1 MATPIQANFTG
12 GEISPRLLGRVD
24 LTKYQNSLALCDNF
38 LCFPHGGITKRSGT
52 RFVAEV
58 KDSSKNT
65 RLIPFVFSTT
75 QAYIIEFGH
84 QYCRFYRD
92 EGQILTGG
100 GAIYEISSPYEST
113 DLDQIDY
120 VQSADVLYLC
130 HPSYIPKKLSR
141 TAHTRWTFSDLDPY
155 DGPYLDLNTGVTST
169 TMYPSSHSANCSTD
183 VTITASAVTGINGG
197 SGFVSSDV
205 GRPIRIFHTSKYGA
219 AKITAVGGT
228 TSVTVRLF
236 CQADAATHQFGASG
250 SSSATVEWQL
260 GAWSDTTGW
269 PSHAVF
275 FQDRLFFANTSAQPN
290 TVWASRSGD
299 YENFSPNDNDG
310 TVDDSHALNFT
321 LATDQVNAI
330 RWLFSSKNLQLG
342 TSSGPFVM
350 SSGEDNIAITPTN
363 VVVNRETTDGVGA
376 VKPVGSG
383 KSTLYVDR
391 SKRRIREFAYTA
403 AAQGYISPDMTLIAE
418 HTAAGT
424 SIEQLALAK
433 FPDNLIYV
441 RLANG
446 GLRSMT
452 YERDQDVVAW
462 ARHTIGG
469 SNVAVKS
476 LATIPSIDETHDQV
490 YMIVSRAIDKGTV
503 TASTPLAVTA
513 SSDSGLKFTAGSAHG
528 LSAGNTVT
536 FTASGLPGNISA
548 GTTYYVI
555 AGGLTSTVF
564 YVSTVDGGSTVAH
577 SSNGSSVKVHANK
590 LTLNGHGMAD
600 TTKVQFTTTGT
611 LPAGLSLA
619 TTYFVVNTA
628 TNDFK
633 VSTTSGGSL
642 VTISDTG
649 SGTHTV
655 KMMERQYVEFLEQ
668 NFDTN
673 AGDTSVDSFFVD
685 SGLAYSGG
693 AVTSLTGL
701 GHLEGET
708 VSVLANGA
716 AHPDKVV
723 SGGSISLDVS
733 ATSASVGLPYTAKV
747 QTLDPE
753 VATDLGPSQG
763 KTRRVERLTF
773 RVVDTYNLKF
783 GTSESDLEL
792 IPFRLPAHAMD
803 SITLFTGDKRVL
815 LKNNPDRRFDFF
827 IHHDDPLPCT
837 ILAIMYSI
845 NMSER

>member
-130 HPSYIPKKLSR
+130 HPSYITKKLSR
-141 TAHTRWTFSDLDPY
+141 TAHTSFSFSDLDPY

-169 TMYPSSHSANCSTD
+169 TMYPSSHTANCSTD

-205 GRPIRIFHTSKYGA
+205 GRPIRIFINNKYGA
-219 AKITAVGGT
+219 AKITAVGST

-236 CQADAATHQFGASG
+236 CQADAATHQWEASG
-250 SSSATVEWQL
+250 SSNATVEWQL

-299 YENFSPNDNDG
+299 YENFSPNDRDG
-310 TVDDSHALNFT
+310 TVTDSHALNFT

-342 TSSGPFVM
+342 TSNGPFIM
-350 SSGEDNIAITPTN
+350 SSGEDNVAITPTN

-418 HTAAGT
+418 HIAAGT

-441 RLANG
+441 RLADG

-469 SNVAVKS
+469 TNVAVKS
-476 LATIPSIDETHDQV
+476 IATIPSIDETHDQV
-490 YMIVSRAIDKGTV
+490 YMIVSRTINGGT
-503 TASTPLAVTA
+503 
-513 SSDSGLKFTAGSAHG
+513 K
-528 LSAGNTVT
+528 
-536 FTASGLPGNISA
+536 
-548 GTTYYVI
+548 
-555 AGGLTSTVF
+555 
-564 YVSTVDGGSTVAH
+564 
-577 SSNGSSVKVHANK
+577 
-590 LTLNGHGMAD
+590 
-600 TTKVQFTTTGT
+600 
-611 LPAGLSLA
+611 
-619 TTYFVVNTA
+619 
-628 TNDFK
+628 
-633 VSTTSGGSL
+633 
-642 VTISDTG
+642 
-649 SGTHTV
+649 
-655 KMMERQYVEFLEQ
+655 QYVEFLEQ

-673 AGDTSVDSFFVD
+673 AGDTSVNSFFVD

-701 GHLEGET
+701 SHLEGET

-723 SGGSISLDVS
+723 SSGSISLDVS
-733 ATSASVGLPYTAKV
+733 ATSASVGLPYTARV

>member
-100 GAIYEISSPYEST
+100 GAIYEISSPYDST
-113 DLDQIDY
+113 DLDQLGY

-130 HPSYIPKKLSR
+130 HPSYITKKLSR
-141 TAHTRWTFSDLDPY
+141 TAHTSFSFSDLDPF
-155 DGPYLDLNTGVTST
+155 DGPYLDLNTGITST
-169 TMYPSSHSANCSTD
+169 TMHPSAAPTGASCATT
-183 VTITASAVTGINGG
+183 VTVTASATTGINGG
-197 SGFVSSDV
+197 SGFAASDV
-205 GRPIRIFHTSKYGA
+205 GRPLRIFHSDKYGA
-219 AKITAVGGT
+219 SYITAVNST
-228 TSVTVRLF
+228 TQVTVKMF
-236 CQADAATHQFGASG
+236 CQADEITHPFGAAG
-250 SSSATVEWQL
+250 SSNATVEWQL

-275 FQDRLFFANTSAQPN
+275 FQDRLFFANTSTQPN
-290 TVWASRSGD
+290 TVWASHSGD
-299 YENFSPNDNDG
+299 YENFSPTTTNG
-310 TVDDSHALNFT
+310 TVTDSHALNFT

-342 TSSGPFVM
+342 TSNGPFVM

-418 HTAAGT
+418 HIAAGT
-424 SIEQLALAK
+424 SIEELALAK

-476 LATIPSIDETHDQV
+476 LATIPNIDETHDQV

-503 TASTPLAVTA
+503 TADAST
-513 SSDSGLKFTAGSAHG
+513 D
-528 LSAGNTVT
+528 
-536 FTASGLPGNISA
+536 
-548 GTTYYVI
+548 
-555 AGGLTSTVF
+555 
-564 YVSTVDGGSTVAH
+564 
-577 SSNGSSVKVHANK
+577 K
-590 LTLNGHGMAD
+590 LTLSGHGMAD

-619 TTYFVVNTA
+619 TTYFVRDSA

-633 VSTTSGGSL
+633 VALTSGGSAIDI
-642 VTISDTG
+642 TNTG

-685 SGLAYSGG
+685 SGLNYSGG

-701 GHLEGET
+701 DHLEGET

-733 ATSASVGLPYTAKV
+733 ATSAAVGLPYTARV

>member
-130 HPSYIPKKLSR
+130 HPSYITKKLSR
-141 TAHTRWTFSDLDPY
+141 TAHTSFSFSDLDPY
-155 DGPYLDLNTGVTST
+155 DGPYLDLNTGITST
-169 TMYPSSHSANCSTD
+169 TMYPSAHPSGANCSTD

-197 SGFVSSDV
+197 NGFVSSDV
-205 GRPIRIFHTSKYGA
+205 GRPIRIFIDNKYGA
-219 AKITAVGGT
+219 AKITAVGST
-228 TSVTVRLF
+228 TSVTVRMF
-236 CQADAATHQFGASG
+236 CQADEITHGFESSG
-250 SSSATVEWQL
+250 SGKATVEWQL

-269 PSHAVF
+269 PGHAVF
-275 FQDRLFFANTSAQPN
+275 FQDRLFFANTSTQPN

-299 YENFSPNDNDG
+299 YENFSPNDRDG
-310 TVDDSHALNFT
+310 TVTDSHALNFT

-330 RWLFSSKNLQLG
+330 RGLFSSKNLQLG
-342 TSSGPFVM
+342 TSNGPFVM

-418 HTAAGT
+418 HIAAGT

-469 SNVAVKS
+469 TDSKVKS

-503 TASTPLAVTA
+503 TADAST
-513 SSDSGLKFTAGSAHG
+513 D
-528 LSAGNTVT
+528 
-536 FTASGLPGNISA
+536 
-548 GTTYYVI
+548 
-555 AGGLTSTVF
+555 
-564 YVSTVDGGSTVAH
+564 
-577 SSNGSSVKVHANK
+577 K
-590 LTLNGHGMAD
+590 LTLSGHGMAD

-619 TTYFVVNTA
+619 TTYFVRDSA

-633 VSTTSGGSL
+633 VALTSAGSAIDI
-642 VTISDTG
+642 TNTG

-673 AGDTSVDSFFVD
+673 AGDTSVNSFFVD
-685 SGLAYSGG
+685 SGLDYSGT
-693 AVTSLTGL
+693 AVTSLSGL

-723 SGGSISLDVS
+723 SSGAISLDVS
-733 ATSASVGLPYTAKV
+733 ATSASVGLPYTARV

>member
-130 HPSYIPKKLSR
+130 HPSYITKKLSR
-141 TAHTRWTFSDLDPY
+141 TAHTSFSFSDLDPY

-169 TMYPSSHSANCSTD
+169 TMYPSSHTANCSTD

-197 SGFVSSDV
+197 NGFVSSDV
-205 GRPIRIFHTSKYGA
+205 GRPIRIFINNRYGA
-219 AKITAVGGT
+219 AKITAVGST

-236 CQADAATHQFGASG
+236 CQADSPTHQWEASG
-250 SSSATVEWQL
+250 SSNATVEWQL

-299 YENFSPNDNDG
+299 YENFSPNDRDG
-310 TVDDSHALNFT
+310 TVTDSHALNFT

-342 TSSGPFVM
+342 TSNGPFVM

-418 HTAAGT
+418 HIAAGT

-441 RLANG
+441 RLADG

-469 SNVAVKS
+469 TDSKVKS

-503 TASTPLAVTA
+503 TADAST
-513 SSDSGLKFTAGSAHG
+513 D
-528 LSAGNTVT
+528 
-536 FTASGLPGNISA
+536 
-548 GTTYYVI
+548 
-555 AGGLTSTVF
+555 
-564 YVSTVDGGSTVAH
+564 
-577 SSNGSSVKVHANK
+577 K
-590 LTLNGHGMAD
+590 LTLSGHGMAD

-619 TTYFVVNTA
+619 TTYFVRDSA

-633 VSTTSGGSL
+633 VALTSGGSAIDI
-642 VTISDTG
+642 TNTG

-733 ATSASVGLPYTAKV
+733 ATSASVGLPYTARV

>member
-113 DLDQIDY
+113 DLDQLGY

-130 HPSYIPKKLSR
+130 HPSYITKKLSR
-141 TAHTRWTFSDLDPY
+141 TAHTSFSFSDLDPY
-155 DGPYLDLNTGVTST
+155 DGPYLDLNTGITST
-169 TMYPSSHSANCSTD
+169 TMYPSAAPTGASCATN
-183 VTITASAVTGINGG
+183 VTVTASATTGINGG

-205 GRPIRIFHTSKYGA
+205 GRPLRIFHSDKYGA
-219 AKITAVGGT
+219 SYITAVNST
-228 TSVTVRLF
+228 TQVTVRMF
-236 CQADAATHQFGASG
+236 CQADEITHPFGASG
-250 SSSATVEWQL
+250 SSNATVEWQL

-275 FQDRLFFANTSAQPN
+275 FQDRLFFANTSTQPN
-290 TVWASRSGD
+290 TVWASHSGD
-299 YENFSPNDNDG
+299 YENFSPTTTNG
-310 TVDDSHALNFT
+310 TVTDSHALNFT

-342 TSSGPFVM
+342 TSNGPFVM

-418 HTAAGT
+418 HIAAGT
-424 SIEQLALAK
+424 SIEELALAK

-476 LATIPSIDETHDQV
+476 LATIPNIDETHDQV

-503 TASTPLAVTA
+503 TADAST
-513 SSDSGLKFTAGSAHG
+513 D
-528 LSAGNTVT
+528 
-536 FTASGLPGNISA
+536 
-548 GTTYYVI
+548 
-555 AGGLTSTVF
+555 
-564 YVSTVDGGSTVAH
+564 
-577 SSNGSSVKVHANK
+577 K
-590 LTLNGHGMAD
+590 LTLSGHGMAD

-619 TTYFVVNTA
+619 TTYFVRDSA

-633 VSTTSGGSL
+633 VALTSGGSAIDI
-642 VTISDTG
+642 TNTG

-685 SGLAYSGG
+685 SGLNYSGG

-733 ATSASVGLPYTAKV
+733 ATSAAVGLPYTARV

>member
-1 MATPIQANFTG
+1 MW
-12 GEISPRLLGRVD
+12 
-24 LTKYQNSLALCDNF
+24 
-38 LCFPHGGITKRSGT
+38 
-52 RFVAEV
+52 
-58 KDSSKNT
+58 
-65 RLIPFVFSTT
+65 
-75 QAYIIEFGH
+75 
-84 QYCRFYRD
+84 
-92 EGQILTGG
+92 
-100 GAIYEISSPYEST
+100 
-113 DLDQIDY
+113 
-120 VQSADVLYLC
+120 
-130 HPSYIPKKLSR
+130 HPSYITKKLSR
-141 TAHTRWTFSDLDPY
+141 TAHTSFSFSDLDPY

-169 TMYPSSHSANCSTD
+169 TMYPSSHTANCSTD
-183 VTITASAVTGINGG
+183 VTITASATTGINGG
-197 SGFVSSDV
+197 NGFVSSDV
-205 GRPIRIFHTSKYGA
+205 GRPIRIFINNKYGA
-219 AKITAVGGT
+219 AKITAVGST

-236 CQADAATHQFGASG
+236 CQADSPTHQWEASG
-250 SSSATVEWQL
+250 SSNATVEWQL

-299 YENFSPNDNDG
+299 YENFSPNDRDG
-310 TVDDSHALNFT
+310 TVTDSHALNFT

-342 TSSGPFVM
+342 TSNGPFVM

-418 HTAAGT
+418 HIAAGT

-441 RLANG
+441 RLADG

-469 SNVAVKS
+469 TDSKVKS

-503 TASTPLAVTA
+503 TADAST
-513 SSDSGLKFTAGSAHG
+513 D
-528 LSAGNTVT
+528 
-536 FTASGLPGNISA
+536 
-548 GTTYYVI
+548 
-555 AGGLTSTVF
+555 
-564 YVSTVDGGSTVAH
+564 
-577 SSNGSSVKVHANK
+577 K
-590 LTLNGHGMAD
+590 LTLSGHGMAD

-619 TTYFVVNTA
+619 TTYFVRDSA

-633 VSTTSGGSL
+633 VALTSGGSAIDI
-642 VTISDTG
+642 TNTG

-733 ATSASVGLPYTAKV
+733 ATSASVGLPYTARV

>member
-92 EGQILTGG
+92 EGQILSGSN
-100 GAIYEISSPYEST
+100 AYEISSPYDST

-130 HPSYIPKKLSR
+130 HPDYITKKLSR
-141 TAHTRWTFSDLDPY
+141 TGHTSWSFSDLDPY
-155 DGPYLDLNTGVTST
+155 DGPYLDLNTGITST
-169 TMYPSSHSANCSTD
+169 TMYPSANPTGANCSTD
-183 VTITASAVTGINGG
+183 ITITASATTGINGG

-205 GRPIRIFHTSKYGA
+205 GRALRIFINDKYGA
-219 AKITAVGGT
+219 SYITQVNST
-228 TSVTVRLF
+228 TEVIVRMF
-236 CQADAATHQFGASG
+236 CQADEITHQFGNAG
-250 SSSATVEWQL
+250 SHHATVEWQL

-269 PSHAVF
+269 PTHAVF
-275 FQDRLFFANTSAQPN
+275 FQDRLFFANTATQPN

-299 YENFSPNDNDG
+299 YENFSPNDNNG
-310 TVDDSHALNFT
+310 TVTDSHALNFT

-342 TSSGPFVM
+342 TSNGPFVM

-418 HTAAGT
+418 HIAAGT
-424 SIEQLALAK
+424 SIEELALAK

-441 RLANG
+441 RLADG

-469 SNVAVKS
+469 TNVAVKS
-476 LATIPSIDETHDQV
+476 IATIPSIDETHDQV
-490 YMIVSRAIDKGTV
+490 YMVVSRTI
-503 TASTPLAVTA
+503 
-513 SSDSGLKFTAGSAHG
+513 
-528 LSAGNTVT
+528 
-536 FTASGLPGNISA
+536 
-548 GTTYYVI
+548 
-555 AGGLTSTVF
+555 
-564 YVSTVDGGSTVAH
+564 
-577 SSNGSSVKVHANK
+577 NGA
-590 LTLNGHGMAD
+590 
-600 TTKVQFTTTGT
+600 TK
-611 LPAGLSLA
+611 
-619 TTYFVVNTA
+619 
-628 TNDFK
+628 
-633 VSTTSGGSL
+633 
-642 VTISDTG
+642 
-649 SGTHTV
+649 
-655 KMMERQYVEFLEQ
+655 QYVEFLEQ

-673 AGDTSVDSFFVD
+673 AGDTSVNSFFVD
-685 SGLAYSGG
+685 SGLDYSGT
-693 AVTSLTGL
+693 AVTSLSGL
-701 GHLEGET
+701 SHLEGET

-723 SGGSISLDVS
+723 SSGAISLDVS
-733 ATSASVGLPYTAKV
+733 ATSASVGLPYTARV

-783 GTSESDLEL
+783 GTDESDLEL

-845 NMSER
+845 NTSER

>member
-130 HPSYIPKKLSR
+130 HPSYITKKLSR
-141 TAHTRWTFSDLDPY
+141 TAHTSFSFSDLDPY
-155 DGPYLDLNTGVTST
+155 DGPYLDLNTGITST
-169 TMYPSSHSANCSTD
+169 TMYPSSHSGVCSTD
-183 VTITASAVTGINGG
+183 ITITASSTTGINGG

-205 GRPIRIFHTSKYGA
+205 GRPIRIFINNKYGA
-219 AKITAVGGT
+219 AKITAVGST

-236 CQADAATHQFGASG
+236 CQADSPTHQWEASG
-250 SSSATVEWQL
+250 SSNATVEWQL

-299 YENFSPNDNDG
+299 YENFSPNDRDG
-310 TVDDSHALNFT
+310 TVTNSHALNFT

-342 TSSGPFVM
+342 TSNGPFVM

-418 HTAAGT
+418 HIAAGT

-441 RLANG
+441 RLADG

-469 SNVAVKS
+469 TDSKVKS

-503 TASTPLAVTA
+503 TADAST
-513 SSDSGLKFTAGSAHG
+513 D
-528 LSAGNTVT
+528 
-536 FTASGLPGNISA
+536 
-548 GTTYYVI
+548 
-555 AGGLTSTVF
+555 
-564 YVSTVDGGSTVAH
+564 
-577 SSNGSSVKVHANK
+577 K

-619 TTYFVVNTA
+619 TTYFVRDSA

-633 VSTTSGGSL
+633 VALTSGGSAIDI
-642 VTISDTG
+642 TNTG

-733 ATSASVGLPYTAKV
+733 ATSASVGLPYTARV

>member
-141 TAHTRWTFSDLDPY
+141 TAHTSFSFSDLDPY

-169 TMYPSSHSANCSTD
+169 TMYPSSHTANCSTD
-183 VTITASAVTGINGG
+183 VTITASATTGINGG

-205 GRPIRIFHTSKYGA
+205 GRPIRIFINNRYGA

-236 CQADAATHQFGASG
+236 CQADAATHQWEASG

-299 YENFSPNDNDG
+299 YENFSPNDRDG
-310 TVDDSHALNFT
+310 TVTDSHALNFT

-342 TSSGPFVM
+342 TSNGPFIM
-350 SSGEDNIAITPTN
+350 SSGEDNVAITPTN

-418 HTAAGT
+418 HIAAGT

-441 RLANG
+441 RLADG

-469 SNVAVKS
+469 TDSKVKS

-503 TASTPLAVTA
+503 TVPDHTNDKIRFDGHALP
-513 SSDSGLKFTAGSAHG
+513 AG
-528 LSAGNTVT
+528 
-536 FTASGLPGNISA
+536 
-548 GTTYYVI
+548 
-555 AGGLTSTVF
+555 
-564 YVSTVDGGSTVAH
+564 
-577 SSNGSSVKVHANK
+577 
-590 LTLNGHGMAD
+590 
-600 TTKVQFTTTGT
+600 TKVQFTTTGT
-611 LPAGLSLA
+611 LPAGLSLS
-619 TTYFVVNTA
+619 
-628 TNDFK
+628 TNYYVRDVETNFFK
-633 VSTTSGGSL
+633 VELTVGAGAINITSA
-642 VTISDTG
+642 G

-733 ATSASVGLPYTAKV
+733 ATSASVGLPYTARV

>member
-130 HPSYIPKKLSR
+130 HPSYITKKLSR
-141 TAHTRWTFSDLDPY
+141 TAHTSFSFSDLDPY

-169 TMYPSSHSANCSTD
+169 TMYPSSHSADCSTD
-183 VTITASAVTGINGG
+183 VTITASATTGINGG

-205 GRPIRIFHTSKYGA
+205 GRPIRIFIDNKYGA
-219 AKITAVGGT
+219 AKITAFGGT

-236 CQADAATHQFGASG
+236 CQADSPTHQFGNSG
-250 SSSATVEWQL
+250 SGKATVEWQL

-299 YENFSPNDNDG
+299 YENFSPNDRDG
-310 TVDDSHALNFT
+310 TVTDSHGLNFT

-342 TSSGPFVM
+342 TSNGPFVM

-418 HTAAGT
+418 HIAAGT

-441 RLANG
+441 RLADG

-469 SNVAVKS
+469 TDSKVKS

-503 TASTPLAVTA
+503 TADAST
-513 SSDSGLKFTAGSAHG
+513 D
-528 LSAGNTVT
+528 
-536 FTASGLPGNISA
+536 
-548 GTTYYVI
+548 
-555 AGGLTSTVF
+555 
-564 YVSTVDGGSTVAH
+564 
-577 SSNGSSVKVHANK
+577 K
-590 LTLNGHGMAD
+590 LTLSGHGMAD

-619 TTYFVVNTA
+619 TTYFVRDSA

-633 VSTTSGGSL
+633 VALTSGGSAIDI
-642 VTISDTG
+642 TNTG

-733 ATSASVGLPYTAKV
+733 ATSASVGLPYTARV

>member
-130 HPSYIPKKLSR
+130 HPSYITKKLSR
-141 TAHTRWTFSDLDPY
+141 TAHTSFSFSDLDPY

-169 TMYPSSHSANCSTD
+169 TMYPSSHSGVCSTD
-183 VTITASAVTGINGG
+183 ITITASSTTGINGG

-236 CQADAATHQFGASG
+236 CQADSPTHQFGASG
-250 SSSATVEWQL
+250 SSNATVEWQL

-342 TSSGPFVM
+342 TSNGPFVM

-418 HTAAGT
+418 HIAAGT

-441 RLANG
+441 RLADG

-469 SNVAVKS
+469 TDSKVKS

-503 TASTPLAVTA
+503 TADAST
-513 SSDSGLKFTAGSAHG
+513 D
-528 LSAGNTVT
+528 
-536 FTASGLPGNISA
+536 
-548 GTTYYVI
+548 
-555 AGGLTSTVF
+555 
-564 YVSTVDGGSTVAH
+564 
-577 SSNGSSVKVHANK
+577 K
-590 LTLNGHGMAD
+590 LTLSGHGMAD

-619 TTYFVVNTA
+619 TTYFVRDSA

-633 VSTTSGGSL
+633 VALTSGGSAIDI
-642 VTISDTG
+642 TNTG

-733 ATSASVGLPYTAKV
+733 ATSASVGLPYTARV

>member
-130 HPSYIPKKLSR
+130 HPSYITKKLSR
-141 TAHTRWTFSDLDPY
+141 TAHTSFSFSDLDPY

-169 TMYPSSHSANCSTD
+169 TMYPSSHTANCSTD

-197 SGFVSSDV
+197 NGFVSSDV
-205 GRPIRIFHTSKYGA
+205 GRPIRIFINNRYGA
-219 AKITAVGGT
+219 AKITAVGST

-236 CQADAATHQFGASG
+236 CQADAATHQWEASG
-250 SSSATVEWQL
+250 SSNATVEWQL

-275 FQDRLFFANTSAQPN
+275 FQDRLFFANTSTQPN

-299 YENFSPNDNDG
+299 YENFSPNDRDG
-310 TVDDSHALNFT
+310 TVTDSHGLNFT

-342 TSSGPFVM
+342 TSNGPFIM

-418 HTAAGT
+418 HIAAGT

-441 RLANG
+441 RLADG

-469 SNVAVKS
+469 TDSKVKS

-503 TASTPLAVTA
+503 TADAST
-513 SSDSGLKFTAGSAHG
+513 D
-528 LSAGNTVT
+528 
-536 FTASGLPGNISA
+536 
-548 GTTYYVI
+548 
-555 AGGLTSTVF
+555 
-564 YVSTVDGGSTVAH
+564 
-577 SSNGSSVKVHANK
+577 K
-590 LTLNGHGMAD
+590 LTLSGHGMAD

-619 TTYFVVNTA
+619 TTYFVRDSA

-633 VSTTSGGSL
+633 VALTSGGSAIDI
-642 VTISDTG
+642 TNTG

-733 ATSASVGLPYTAKV
+733 ATSASVGLPYTARV

>member
-130 HPSYIPKKLSR
+130 HPSYITKKLSR
-141 TAHTRWTFSDLDPY
+141 TAHTSFSFSDLDPY
-155 DGPYLDLNTGVTST
+155 DGPYLDLNTGITST
-169 TMYPSSHSANCSTD
+169 TMYPSAHPSGANCSTD

-197 SGFVSSDV
+197 NGFVSSDV
-205 GRPIRIFHTSKYGA
+205 GRPLRIFIDGKYGA
-219 AKITAVGGT
+219 AKITAVGST
-228 TSVTVRLF
+228 TSVTVRMF
-236 CQADAATHQFGASG
+236 CQADEITHEFESSG
-250 SSSATVEWQL
+250 SGKATVEWQV
-260 GAWSDTTGW
+260 GAWRDTTGW

-275 FQDRLFFANTSAQPN
+275 FQDRLFFANTSTQPN

-299 YENFSPNDNDG
+299 YENFSPNDRDG
-310 TVDDSHALNFT
+310 TVTNSHALNFT

-418 HTAAGT
+418 HIAAGT

-441 RLANG
+441 RLADG

-469 SNVAVKS
+469 TNVAVKS
-476 LATIPSIDETHDQV
+476 IATIPSIDETHDQV
-490 YMIVSRAIDKGTV
+490 YMIVSRTINGGT
-503 TASTPLAVTA
+503 
-513 SSDSGLKFTAGSAHG
+513 K
-528 LSAGNTVT
+528 
-536 FTASGLPGNISA
+536 
-548 GTTYYVI
+548 
-555 AGGLTSTVF
+555 
-564 YVSTVDGGSTVAH
+564 
-577 SSNGSSVKVHANK
+577 
-590 LTLNGHGMAD
+590 
-600 TTKVQFTTTGT
+600 
-611 LPAGLSLA
+611 
-619 TTYFVVNTA
+619 
-628 TNDFK
+628 
-633 VSTTSGGSL
+633 
-642 VTISDTG
+642 
-649 SGTHTV
+649 
-655 KMMERQYVEFLEQ
+655 QYVEFLEQ

-673 AGDTSVDSFFVD
+673 AGDTSVNSFFVD

-723 SGGSISLDVS
+723 SSGSISLDVS
-733 ATSASVGLPYTAKV
+733 ATSASVGLPYTARV

>member
-141 TAHTRWTFSDLDPY
+141 TAHTSFSFSDLDPY

-169 TMYPSSHSANCSTD
+169 TMYPSSHTANCSTD
-183 VTITASAVTGINGG
+183 VTITASATTGINGG

-205 GRPIRIFHTSKYGA
+205 GRPIRIFINNRYGA

-236 CQADAATHQFGASG
+236 CQADAATHQWEASG

-299 YENFSPNDNDG
+299 YENFSPNDRDG
-310 TVDDSHALNFT
+310 TVTDSHALNFT

-503 TASTPLAVTA
+503 TVPDHTNDKIRFDGHALP
-513 SSDSGLKFTAGSAHG
+513 AG
-528 LSAGNTVT
+528 
-536 FTASGLPGNISA
+536 
-548 GTTYYVI
+548 
-555 AGGLTSTVF
+555 
-564 YVSTVDGGSTVAH
+564 
-577 SSNGSSVKVHANK
+577 
-590 LTLNGHGMAD
+590 
-600 TTKVQFTTTGT
+600 TKVQFTTTGT
-611 LPAGLSLA
+611 LPAGLSLS
-619 TTYFVVNTA
+619 
-628 TNDFK
+628 TNYYVRDVETNFFK
-633 VSTTSGGSL
+633 VELTVGAGAINITSA
-642 VTISDTG
+642 G

-733 ATSASVGLPYTAKV
+733 ATSASVGLPYTARV

>member
-130 HPSYIPKKLSR
+130 HPSYITKKLSR
-141 TAHTRWTFSDLDPY
+141 TAHTSFSFSDLDPY
-155 DGPYLDLNTGVTST
+155 DGPYLDLNTGITST
-169 TMYPSSHSANCSTD
+169 TMYPSAHHSGANCSTD

-197 SGFVSSDV
+197 NGFVSSDV
-205 GRPIRIFHTSKYGA
+205 GRPIRIFIDNKYGA
-219 AKITAVGGT
+219 AKITAVGST

-236 CQADAATHQFGASG
+236 CQADAATHQFGNSG
-250 SSSATVEWQL
+250 SGQATVEWQL

-299 YENFSPNDNDG
+299 YENFSPNDRDG
-310 TVDDSHALNFT
+310 TVTDSHALNFT

-342 TSSGPFVM
+342 TSNGPFVM

-418 HTAAGT
+418 HIAAGT

-441 RLANG
+441 RLADG

-469 SNVAVKS
+469 TDSKVKS

-503 TASTPLAVTA
+503 TADAST
-513 SSDSGLKFTAGSAHG
+513 D
-528 LSAGNTVT
+528 
-536 FTASGLPGNISA
+536 
-548 GTTYYVI
+548 
-555 AGGLTSTVF
+555 
-564 YVSTVDGGSTVAH
+564 
-577 SSNGSSVKVHANK
+577 K
-590 LTLNGHGMAD
+590 LTLSGHGMAD

-619 TTYFVVNTA
+619 TTYFVRDSA

-633 VSTTSGGSL
+633 VALTSAGSAIDI
-642 VTISDTG
+642 TNTG

-668 NFDTN
+668 HFDTN
-673 AGDTSVDSFFVD
+673 AGDTSVNSFFVD
-685 SGLAYSGG
+685 SGLDYSGT
-693 AVTSLTGL
+693 AVTSLSGL

-723 SGGSISLDVS
+723 SSGAISLDVS
-733 ATSASVGLPYTAKV
+733 ATSASVGLPYTARV

>member
-24 LTKYQNSLALCDNF
+24 LTKYQNSLATCDNF

-52 RFVAEV
+52 RFIGEV
-58 KDSSKNT
+58 KDSSKTT

-113 DLDQIDY
+113 ELAQLDY

-141 TAHTRWTFSDLDPY
+141 TAHTTWTFSDLDPY
-155 DGPYLDLNTGVTST
+155 DGPYLDLNTGLSST
-169 TMYPSSHSANCSTD
+169 TMYPSSHSAVCGAD

-205 GRPIRIFHTSKYGA
+205 GRPIRIFIAAKYGA
-219 AKITAVGGT
+219 AKITAVGST

-236 CQADAATHQFGASG
+236 CQAGEPTHQFGNSG
-250 SSSATVEWQL
+250 SGQATVEWQL

-269 PSHAVF
+269 PQHATF
-275 FQDRLFFANTSAQPN
+275 FQDRLFFANTTTQPN
-290 TVWASRSGD
+290 TVWGSESGD
-299 YENFSPNDNDG
+299 YESFSPNSRDG
-310 TVDDSHALNFT
+310 TVTDASSLNFT

-330 RWLFSSKNLQLG
+330 RWLFSAKNLQLG
-342 TSSGPFVM
+342 TSNGPFIM
-350 SSGEDNIAITPTN
+350 GSGDDNIALTPTN
-363 VVVNRETTDGVGA
+363 VVVSRETNDGVA
-376 VKPVGSG
+376 DVRPIGSG

-391 SKRRIREFAYTA
+391 SKRRIREFAYTVQ
-403 AAQGYISPDMTLIAE
+403 AQGFISPDMSIIAE
-418 HTAAGT
+418 HIAAGT
-424 SIEQLALAK
+424 SIEQMALAK
-433 FPDNLIYV
+433 FPDNLVYV

-469 SNVAVKS
+469 TDSKVKS
-476 LATIPSIDETHDQV
+476 IAAIPSNDETHDQL
-490 YMIVSRAIDKGTV
+490 YMIVSRALDKGTV
-503 TASTPLAVTA
+503 TANAST
-513 SSDSGLKFTAGSAHG
+513 D
-528 LSAGNTVT
+528 
-536 FTASGLPGNISA
+536 
-548 GTTYYVI
+548 
-555 AGGLTSTVF
+555 
-564 YVSTVDGGSTVAH
+564 
-577 SSNGSSVKVHANK
+577 K

-633 VSTTSGGSL
+633 VAATSGGSAIDI
-642 VTISDTG
+642 TNTG
-649 SGTHTV
+649 SGVHTV
-655 KMMERQYVEFLEQ
+655 KMMERQYVEFIEQ

-673 AGDTSVDSFFVD
+673 AGDTSVNSFFVD
-685 SGLAYSGG
+685 SGLSYSGG
-693 AVTSLTGL
+693 AITSLSGL

-716 AHPDKVV
+716 AHPSKVV
-723 SGGSISLDVS
+723 SGGAISLDVS
-733 ATSASVGLPYTAKV
+733 ATSASVGLPYIARV

-763 KTRRVERLTF
+763 KTRKVERLTF

-783 GTSESDLEL
+783 GVSESNLEN
-792 IPFRLPAHAMD
+792 IPFRLPAHPMD

-815 LKNNPDRRFDFF
+815 LKNDPDRRFDFF

>member
-141 TAHTRWTFSDLDPY
+141 TAHTSFSFSDLDPY

-169 TMYPSSHSANCSTD
+169 TMYPSSHTANCSTD
-183 VTITASAVTGINGG
+183 VTITASATTGINGG

-205 GRPIRIFHTSKYGA
+205 GRPIRIFINNRYGA

-236 CQADAATHQFGASG
+236 CQADAATHQWEASG

-299 YENFSPNDNDG
+299 YENFSPNDRDG
-310 TVDDSHALNFT
+310 TVTDSHALNFT

-418 HTAAGT
+418 HIAAGT

-441 RLANG
+441 RLADG

-503 TASTPLAVTA
+503 TVPDHTNDKIRFDGHALP
-513 SSDSGLKFTAGSAHG
+513 AG
-528 LSAGNTVT
+528 
-536 FTASGLPGNISA
+536 
-548 GTTYYVI
+548 
-555 AGGLTSTVF
+555 
-564 YVSTVDGGSTVAH
+564 
-577 SSNGSSVKVHANK
+577 
-590 LTLNGHGMAD
+590 
-600 TTKVQFTTTGT
+600 TKVQFTTTGT
-611 LPAGLSLA
+611 FPTNITAE
-619 TTYFVVNTA
+619 TVYYVKYVNT
-628 TNDFK
+628 TTFK
-633 VSTTSGGSL
+633 IATTSGGTA
-642 VTISDTG
+642 V
-649 SGTHTV
+649 
-655 KMMERQYVEFLEQ
+655 
-668 NFDTN
+668 
-673 AGDTSVDSFFVD
+673 
-685 SGLAYSGG
+685 AYSAAGSNTSFHS
-693 AVTSLTGL
+693 AMPLINQVKIPTNTSLELCRGNKFVVKKDESLHALRTG
-701 GHLEGET
+701 GTASTAMISILE
-708 VSVLANGA
+708 
-716 AHPDKVV
+716 
-723 SGGSISLDVS
+723 I
-733 ATSASVGLPYTAKV
+733 TS
-747 QTLDPE
+747 
-753 VATDLGPSQG
+753 
-763 KTRRVERLTF
+763 
-773 RVVDTYNLKF
+773 
-783 GTSESDLEL
+783 
-792 IPFRLPAHAMD
+792 
-803 SITLFTGDKRVL
+803 
-815 LKNNPDRRFDFF
+815 
-827 IHHDDPLPCT
+827 
-837 ILAIMYSI
+837 
-845 NMSER
+845 